1 MSSPQTVLIV
11 DDNDNIRFVLRQ
23 VLTGEDYT
31 TLEAADGMEAVNT
44 LRRSSD
50 RLIVLLDLSM
60 PGMSGLDVLNL
71 MNASKELAR
80 HVYIVM
86 AADERNL
93 DAAHAAL
100 PTRRDIP
107 LMQKPFELDDLLGEV
122 ARAASR
128 LS

>member
-11 DDNDNIRFVLRQ
+11 DDNEHIRFVLRQ

-80 HVYIVM
+80 HAYIIM
-86 AADERNL
+86 AADEGNL

-107 LMQKPFELDDLLGEV
+107 LMQKPFELDDLLEEV

-128 LS
+128 LP